1 MVSFKK
7 KSESLLKYVTCA
19 LKWARKLPRKTE
31 TYESAKCVPCN
42 TRKCTHNGFVSDLL
56 KCALKCRFYA
66 TGPRHR
72 LVTGPLVQ
80 QKYSSRITLQ
90 QSISH
95 LVISTELEKLQID
108 LPLHA
113 AEVSHPLPKLSPVT
127 PEPVST
133 AFRFALKQR
142 SRLFEQVIC
151 FVLFCS
157 HPNS

>member
-1 MVSFKK
+1 MLTFNVVLGYQG
-7 KSESLLKYVTCA
+7 LLFRDNLVPSA
-19 LKWARKLPRKTE
+19 FPLK
-31 TYESAKCVPCN
+31 
-42 TRKCTHNGFVSDLL
+42 NGWGG
-56 KCALKCRFYA
+56 KR
-66 TGPRHR
+66 PWHR
-72 LVTGPLVQ
+72 LVTCPLVQ
-80 QKYSSRITLQ
+80 QKYSRRNTLQ

-95 LVISTELEKLQID
+95 LVIFTELEKLQID

-157 HPNS
+157 HPSS